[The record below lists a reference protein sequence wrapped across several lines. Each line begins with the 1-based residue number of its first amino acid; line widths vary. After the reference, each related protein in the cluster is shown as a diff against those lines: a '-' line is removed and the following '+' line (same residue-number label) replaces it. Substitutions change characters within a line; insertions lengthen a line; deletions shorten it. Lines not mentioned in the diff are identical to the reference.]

1 VKSLDRAARVLDDAL
16 AARAFSAT
24 AAEVGRLG
32 TVEWGYAGGRL
43 GADASAPLVTQDTIF
58 DLASLTKP
66 LATTTLALELVT
78 AGRFDLDAP
87 VSSHLSGWTGAER
100 ASVTVRDLFEHSSGL
115 PAYRDYFRTHAGR
128 TAYEAA
134 IAGEPLEYRPRTRS
148 LYSDLGFILL
158 GFILQDVADTSLAEQ
173 FQQWRERAG
182 VGGPLDFLPPP
193 EWKPRTALTENDPWR
208 GRVLQGDVHDENAAA
223 LGGIAAHAG
232 LFGTA
237 AAVGEA
243 ARWWLS
249 LLAPAG
255 APDADKLARTAA
267 AFVTRSMVPGSSR
280 AIGWDTMLPTSSCGT
295 CLSPRAIGHTG
306 FTGTSLWID
315 PAKDLY
321 VVLLTNRVHPTR
333 NNERIQQVRRDFH
346 DAVMADLYPG
356 NEQ

>member
-1 VKSLDRAARVLDDAL
+1 VKSLDRAARVLDEAL
-16 AARAFSAT
+16 AARAFSAV
-24 AAEVGRLG
+24 AAEVGRLE
-32 TVEWGYAGGRL
+32 TVEWRYAGGRL
-43 GADASAPLVTQDTIF
+43 GFFASAPLVTHETIF
-58 DLASLTKP
+58 DLASLTKV
-66 LATTTLALELVT
+66 LATTTLALELVA
-78 AGRFDLDAP
+78 AGTFDLDTA
-87 VSSHLSGWTGAER
+87 VSSHLSGWTAAER

-115 PAYRDYFRTHAGR
+115 PAYRNYFRTHAGR
-128 TAYEAA
+128 AAYEAA

-148 LYSDLGFILL
+148 IYSDLGFILL
-158 GFILQDVADTSLAEQ
+158 GFILHDVADTSLAAQ
-173 FQQWRERAG
+173 FRQWRARAAIAE
-182 VGGPLDFLPPP
+182 PLDFMPPP
-193 EWKPRTALTENDPWR
+193 EWKPRTAMTENDPWR

-255 APDADKLARTAA
+255 SPATDKLAHTAA
-267 AFVTRSMVPGSSR
+267 AFATRSTVPGNSR

-295 CLSPRAIGHTG
+295 CLSSRAIGHTG

-315 PAKDLY
+315 PATDLY
-321 VVLLTNRVHPTR
+321 IVLLTNRVHPTR

-346 DAVMADLYPG
+346 DAVIADLYPG